1 MNGVGLGLS
10 GCSVQ
15 EIFTQAEQGARFHL
29 EGTVNTL
36 LHSFAT
42 HLLEKGGDLR
52 YIQDLLGRVRS
63 KPLKIYTHITK
74 KA

>member
-42 HLLEKGGDLR
+42 HLLEKGGICAISR
-52 YIQDLLGRVRS
+52 
-63 KPLKIYTHITK
+63 IYWGVSVQNH
-74 KA
+74 